1 MTNIVMNVIAFADI
15 IIVNIPRLRA
25 YVRHLCRRIYVRMSS
40 VNNVALG
47 DVVLSRLFINVNV
60 TPEDINNNGEG
71 IHGMLR
77 LVPNALARIRSTR
90 RLNID
95 AVAGQI

>member
-15 IIVNIPRLRA
+15 IIVNIPRLHA
-25 YVRHLCRRIYVRMSS
+25 YVRYLCRQIYVRMSS

-47 DVVLSRLFINVNV
+47 DVVLSRRFINVTV
-60 TPEDINNNGEG
+60 TPEDINNDGEG
-71 IHGMLR
+71 VHGMLR

-90 RLNID
+90 RLNIN
-95 AVAGQI
+95 AVVDRI